1 MTGLTKT
8 LLIVFLCLFSTT
20 LLQAQADTSG
30 AKPSEGGQTP
40 AAKAQDSLRI
50 QPDTTAKPAMLPA
63 PAATPTPAPAPK
75 LNTLTISVDMRVR
88 TEFRHGYRNLPLKDT
103 AAGSPAFFV
112 NQRTRLNFD
121 YKMKN
126 FDFYASVQDARV
138 WGEQDPREGQGT
150 TSSTTANPS
159 TTFPLYLFEGYV
171 EPHFNDRWS
180 IRIGRQRVIYDNQRL
195 YAENDW
201 RLPGNSH
208 DAVRLIYNNKINLN
222 SELLFSFGQS
232 AENNF
237 TTNYVPLTNTLSTP
251 TRNYKNLLV
260 HYLNYKISKTLI
272 LTTINTMDGYQSSVP
287 ANYQTT
293 YQRFTF
299 GGRLEYQ
306 TYNWYATF
314 SGYYQTGKDSSS
326 KKIDAYY
333 IQPEVKYST
342 KTLAIRLGFELMSG
356 QDSTIESDKT
366 HNFVPLYGVA
376 HRFMGNM
383 DFFTTFP
390 ADLNNG
396 GLFNPYLF
404 FQYTKNKWNVRLENH
419 LFYSQKNAAFKGLPE
434 KSKYLGYE
442 NDWRVNFKP
451 TPIIDIEYGFCWALA
466 TKSLAEVRNP
476 KSSGALLDR
485 YTKTPYWS
493 YLSIR
498 VTPTIGKFTF

>member
-1 MTGLTKT
+1 MRVLAKTTSIIFLLLFTASLTKAQT
-8 LLIVFLCLFSTT
+8 DTT
-20 LLQAQADTSG
+20 K
-30 AKPSEGGQTP
+30 AKATEGGQTP
-40 AAKAQDSLRI
+40 AAQAQDS
-50 QPDTTAKPAMLPA
+50 AKQ
-63 PAATPTPAPAPK
+63 PAAVTPPTPAPAAPK
-75 LNTLTISVDMRVR
+75 LANALTISVDMRVR

-121 YKMKN
+121 YRGKR
-126 FDFYASVQDARV
+126 FDFYASLQDARV

-150 TSSTTANPS
+150 VSTSITANSS

-180 IRIGRQRVIYDNQRL
+180 VRIGRQRIVYDNQRL
-195 YAENDW
+195 FAENDW

-208 DAVRLIYNNKINLN
+208 DAVRFIYNNKINLN
-222 SELLFSFGQS
+222 TELTFSFGQS

-237 TTNYVPLTNTLSTP
+237 TTNYVPTTSLLSTGAS
-251 TRNYKNLLV
+251 RNYKDLLV

-287 ANYQTT
+287 SNYQTT
-293 YQRFTF
+293 YQRFTL

-306 TYNWYATF
+306 TYNWYATI
-314 SGYYQTGKDSSS
+314 SAYDQTGKDSSG
-326 KKIDAYY
+326 KKISAYY
-333 IQPEVKYST
+333 IQPELKYSS
-342 KTLAIRLGFELMSG
+342 KTLSVRLGFELMSG
-356 QDSTIESDKT
+356 QDSTVASDKT

-383 DFFTTFP
+383 DLFTTFP
-390 ADLNNG
+390 SDVNNG

-419 LFYSQKNAAFKGLPE
+419 LFYSQKNAAFKGLPD
-434 KSKYLGYE
+434 KNKYLGFE

-451 TPIIDIEYGFCWALA
+451 TPIIDIEYGFCWASV
-466 TKSLAEVRNP
+466 TKSMAEVRNP
-476 KSSGALLDR
+476 KSSASLLDR